1 MDNDVA
7 RNTER
12 HPVPAFKS
20 KIREGRPRLDVVRLK
35 IAPLVI
41 SAMAA
46 DEPVSVE
53 NVVPP
58 PFEFH
63 CRAESQAVGRFSIN
77 ISRRVRT
84 STRYLPHRRTD
95 LGTCLHWKRDTS
107 TRTCLALLSHAHCS
121 FSLGCVSFPKEGTLP
136 SFGANAHLHP
146 PTCRALG
153 GKSISATAVSAK
165 PRADDPRLAGPTPF
179 ESVGDLP
186 RHLLWINA
194 YTLRRNLG
202 GTFRSL
208 NHG

>member
-1 MDNDVA
+1 MA
-7 RNTER
+7 RNAER
-12 HPVPAFKS
+12 HPVPGFKS
-20 KIREGRPRLDVVRLK
+20 KIREGRPRLNVVCLK
-35 IAPLVI
+35 ITTLVI

-46 DEPVSVE
+46 DKPVSVE
-53 NVVPP
+53 NVIPP

-63 CRAESQAVGRFSIN
+63 CGAEPQAVGRFSIN
-77 ISRRVRT
+77 VSRRIRA
-84 STRYLPHRRTD
+84 STRHLPYRRADSCTRF
-95 LGTCLHWKRDTS
+95 HWKGYSSAR
-107 TRTCLALLSHAHCS
+107 TRLALLGHAHCR
-121 FSLGCVSFPKEGTLP
+121 FGLGCVSFPKECAFP

-153 GKSISATAVSAK
+153 GKSISTTAVSAK
-165 PRADDPRLAGPTPF
+165 PRADDPGLAGPTPF